1 MQEIRTFI
9 AVELDEAVRG
19 VLAAVQG
26 ELEAALPPRS
36 VRWVRPE
43 GIHLTLKF
51 LGDTP
56 VARLKE
62 VERALAAAAARV
74 APFSFSVEG
83 LGCFPNTRRPRNVW
97 VGVQEPTGTLR
108 ALWRAVEAEVA
119 PLGWPT
125 EARGFQPHLTLGRVQ
140 RHVSSA
146 DLLALGELVEKSNVG
161 RLGSMTVRAVSF
173 IRSDLKPTGAVYTT
187 LAEAALGLR
196 DQGSVIRDQAR
207 RGGS

>member
-1 MQEIRTFI
+1 MHHSQSRGGTLRTFI
-9 AVELDEAVRG
+9 AIELDDQVLRA
-19 VLAAVQG
+19 LAAVQSK
-26 ELEAALPPRS
+26 LEAALPPRS

-56 VARLKE
+56 AARLEE
-62 VERALAAAAARV
+62 VQRALAAAAARV

-83 LGCFPNTRRPRNVW
+83 LGCFPNPRRPRVIW
-97 VGVQEPTGTLR
+97 VGVKEPTG
-108 ALWRAVEAEVA
+108 ALARLWQAVEAEVA

-146 DLLALGELVEKSNVG
+146 DLRALGELVEKSEVG

-187 LAEAALGLR
+187 LAEAHLG
-196 DQGSVIRDQAR
+196 
-207 RGGS
+207 GGAGETG

>member
-1 MQEIRTFI
+1 VKENLRTFI
-9 AVELDEAVRG
+9 AIELDDQVLRA
-19 VLAAVQG
+19 LAAVQSK
-26 ELEAALPPRS
+26 LEAAAPPRS

-56 VARLKE
+56 AARLEE
-62 VERALAAAAARV
+62 VQRALAAAAARV
-74 APFSFSVEG
+74 APFSFSLEG
-83 LGCFPNTRRPRNVW
+83 LGCFPHTRRPRNVW

-108 ALWRAVEAEVA
+108 ALWRAVEAQVA

-146 DLLALGELVEKSNVG
+146 DLRALGELVERSNVG
-161 RLGSMTVRAVSF
+161 RLDGMTVRAVSF
-173 IRSDLKPTGAVYTT
+173 ISSDLKPTGAVYTT
-187 LAEAALGLR
+187 LAQVALG
-196 DQGSVIRDQAR
+196 IRDR
-207 RGGS
+207 